1 MLGKAFLLNQGCHLV
16 GTEIKLNN
24 FGLKRYSDLDNHT
37 IIDVCGVGLKYLPQ
51 GKKRIQQEG
60 LINFELRDD
69 NKYEY
74 GYNILRGIEVKVSRP
89 DFRNGFV
96 CSGCNYHYILTPMR
110 LVAPHEVPKGIGLIE
125 FNKYKFS
132 CKLNVVESKNRVKR
146 PFLIK
151 GLRVIKKPVYRN
163 VPQFQIDNAI
173 EKISEN
179 FLERMQTEVIR
190 EISGAREM
198 FVSNV

>member
-16 GTEIKLNN
+16 GTEIKLNH

-37 IIDVCGVGLKYLPQ
+37 IIDVCGVGLKYLPK
-51 GKKRIQQEG
+51 GKKHIQREG
-60 LINFELRDD
+60 PINFEIRDD

-110 LVAPHEVPKGIGLIE
+110 LVAPHEVPRGIGLIE

-132 CKLNVVESKNRVKR
+132 CEPNAVESRNRVKR
-146 PFLIK
+146 PFIIK
-151 GLRVIKKPVYRN
+151 GLRVIKKPIYRN

-179 FLERMQTEVIR
+179 LLDHMQTEVLRSIDSVCR
-190 EISGAREM
+190 E
-198 FVSNV
+198 